1 MSSRARRGRVSRRG
15 RERHV
20 RVGLLVA
27 IAVAISAVLMGGL
40 TAQAVM
46 ARTNCNDRPLV
57 LNVAVSPD
65 VAPAI
70 QKVGQ
75 LFNRQSHVADGRC
88 VVAQVTPEDPA
99 TVASVVDGQA
109 SAGGLPTADSW
120 IPDSSLWVDVARS
133 YPLGAQQVQT
143 TGITVARSPLMIVMP
158 AAAAAQVPAFNNSV
172 GWNFL
177 APASAGG
184 PPTTQQVRIELPDP
198 TQSAAGLSA
207 LIEVS
212 RLLGTSSAARTQLTK
227 FVFTASSSTQ
237 FDTPAQLAAFVS
249 LSAPPLN
256 AHPVTV
262 TSEQAVLS
270 YDALHPS
277 QPLAARYPAA
287 GSAALG
293 SPELNYPYVVTSTSR
308 AEQAAAGEFGKLLQ
322 QSYTAQLVRYYGFRS
337 ANGVTGTLPADDGI
351 AQQPLRLATAAAPSE
366 AQTALAAWRRLQ
378 VGSRDLA
385 VMDVSS
391 ATAAPSGLPGLT
403 LGQILKQTAE
413 LGLELFPDSAQMGL
427 WEFSDKL
434 NGNLPYKQLVSVGP
448 LPGELGLITR
458 REQIL
463 QADGGLQ
470 TQTKAPAALYQTIL
484 AAYREMTSSYQA
496 NYTNAVIMLTAGVD
510 NAHGDISAATLVRK
524 LHALFNPNKPV
535 ELIILMLGAEGNI
548 TQMQQIAAAGGG
560 AAYQVTNPTQV
571 GKVFFEALAR
581 RFCLQGGCTR

>member
-1 MSSRARRGRVSRRG
+1 VSSRARRGRVSRRG

-27 IAVAISAVLMGGL
+27 IAVGISAVLMGGL

-46 ARTNCNDRPLV
+46 ARTSCNDHPLV

-75 LFNRQSHVADGRC
+75 LFNRQSHVAKGRC

-99 TVASVVDGQA
+99 PVASVVDGQA
-109 SAGGLPTADSW
+109 SAGGMPTADSW

-158 AAAAAQVPAFNNSV
+158 AFAAAQVPAFNNSV

-184 PPTTQQVRIELPDP
+184 PPTSQQVKVELPDP

-212 RLLGTSSAARTQLTK
+212 RLLGTSAAARTQLTK

-293 SPELNYPYVVTSTSR
+293 SPELNYPYVVTATSP

-391 ATAAPSGLPGLT
+391 ATAAPSGIPNLT

-463 QADGGLQ
+463 QVDGGLQ
-470 TQTKAPAALYQTIL
+470 TQTKAPAALYSTIL
-484 AAYREMTSSYQA
+484 AAYKEMTSSYQA

-535 ELIILMLGAEGNI
+535 ELIILMLGAEGNL

>member
-1 MSSRARRGRVSRRG
+1 
-15 RERHV
+15 
-20 RVGLLVA
+20 VGLLVA
-27 IAVAISAVLMGGL
+27 IAVVVSAGLMTGL

-65 VAPAI
+65 IAPAI

-75 LFNRQSHVADGRC
+75 LFNKQSHVADGRC
-88 VVAQVTPEDPA
+88 VITQISPEDPA
-99 TVASVVDGQA
+99 SVASVVDGQA
-109 SAGGLPTADSW
+109 SSGGLPTSDAW

-133 YPLGAQQVQT
+133 YPLGAQHVQT

-158 AAAAAQVPAFNNSV
+158 ATAAAQVPAFNNNV

-177 APASAGG
+177 VPTTAGG
-184 PPTTQQVRIELPDP
+184 PAQQVRVELPDP
-198 TQSAAGLSA
+198 TQSAAGLA
-207 LIEVS
+207 TLIEVS
-212 RLLGTSSAARTQLTK
+212 RLLGTAPAARAQLTK
-227 FVFTASSSTQ
+227 FVFTAQSSTQ
-237 FDTPAQLAAFVS
+237 FDTPAQLTAFVT

-256 AHPVTV
+256 THAVTV
-262 TSEQAVLS
+262 TTEQAVLS
-270 YDALHPS
+270 YDALHKS
-277 QPLAARYPAA
+277 QPLAARYPTG

-293 SPELNYPYVVTSTSR
+293 APELNYPFVVTSTNQ
-308 AEQAAAGEFGKLLQ
+308 AEQTAADEFGKLLQ

-337 ANGVTGTLPADDGI
+337 ANGVTGTLPASDGI
-351 AQQPLRLATAAAPSE
+351 AQQPLQLAPAAAPSE

-391 ATAAPSGLPGLT
+391 ATGAPSGLGTLT

-434 NGNLPYKQLVSVGP
+434 DGSLPYKQLVSVGP
-448 LPGELGLITR
+448 LPGELGLISR

-463 QADGGLQ
+463 QVDANLQ
-470 TQTKAPAALYQTIL
+470 TQTNAPAALNQTIL
-484 AAYREMTSSYQA
+484 AAYKQMTASYQTK
-496 NYTNAVIMLTAGVD
+496 YTNAVIMLTAGVD
-510 NAHGDISAATLVRK
+510 NAPGDISATALARK
-524 LHALFNPNKPV
+524 LHALFNPNRPV
-535 ELIILMLGAEGNI
+535 ELIILMLGSKGSFPAMER
-548 TQMQQIAAAGGG
+548 IAAAGGG

-581 RFCLQGGCTR
+581 RFCLSGGCAG